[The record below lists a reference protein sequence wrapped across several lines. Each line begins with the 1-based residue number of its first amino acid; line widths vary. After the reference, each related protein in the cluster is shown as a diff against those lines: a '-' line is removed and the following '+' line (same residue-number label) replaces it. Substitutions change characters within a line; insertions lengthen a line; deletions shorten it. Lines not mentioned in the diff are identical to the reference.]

1 MASVLGVSLSGYYRF
16 LEKPESARTLENK
29 RLLFHIRT
37 IYKESDSTYG
47 SPRIHAALLAKGES
61 CSRKR
66 VARLMKHP
74 NIQAKMY
81 KKCKKTTNQSD
92 KPYYR
97 GEDLVKQHFY
107 AQKPNRLWVS
117 DISYIKVKGGFA
129 YLSVIL
135 DLFSRKVVG
144 MALRDNMKTD
154 LIIEALNQA
163 LLQRKPPSGLIHHSD
178 LGSQYTSRDF
188 YNKAKKH
195 KIQLS
200 YGKTG
205 CAYDNAVMESF
216 FHTLK
221 TECTYFKNYQTLE
234 EAKMDI
240 FTYIFTFYNSKR
252 RHSTLKYQTPNQVEN
267 HYYINL
273 SVSV

>member
-1 MASVLGVSLSGYYRF
+1 MASVLGVGLSGYYRF

-29 RLLFHIRT
+29 RLLCHIRT

-200 YGKTG
+200 YGK
-205 CAYDNAVMESF
+205 NRM
-216 FHTLK
+216 
-221 TECTYFKNYQTLE
+221 
-234 EAKMDI
+234 
-240 FTYIFTFYNSKR
+240 
-252 RHSTLKYQTPNQVEN
+252 
-267 HYYINL
+267 
-273 SVSV
+273 